1 MENIEESKIIKFN
14 KEKEIVID
22 LKSMEDML
30 NAVNYTTAKLE
41 KAKEGLEAL
50 ELQKDFEPIK
60 QNLELILINSTN
72 MRDLTFPN
80 FEKALNNSLKEV
92 PKDETIKAMLFE
104 MEKFQGID
112 SLFNKFKIKYLV
124 AASLLSSFITLGV
137 IGYLK
142 IDDKFSK
149 AYFINKIKKENWVV
163 SKTMYEFKSNNN
175 GIVVL
180 KKINNKD
187 KK

>member
-1 MENIEESKIIKFN
+1 MENSEESKIIKFN
-14 KEKEIVID
+14 KEKEIVVD

-72 MRDLTFPN
+72 MRDLIFPN
-80 FEKALNNSLKEV
+80 FEKALNKSLKEL
-92 PKDETIKAMLFE
+92 PSDDTIKSMLFE

-112 SLFNKFKIKYLV
+112 SLFNKLKIKYLI
-124 AASLLSSFITLGV
+124 AASLISSIITVGV
-137 IGYLK
+137 IGYSK
-142 IDDKFSK
+142 IDDEFSK
-149 AYFINKIKKENWVV
+149 AYFMKQIKEENWVV
-163 SKTMYEFKSNNN
+163 SKRMYEFKSNSN

-180 KKINNKD
+180 KKINK
-187 KK
+187 